1 MRVAVVGAGGQL
13 GRALSRRLGARC
25 VPLTHAEIEITDAAS
40 VRDALGGVKPDA
52 VVNAAAYNLVDKAES
67 EPQAAYAV
75 NALGPRN
82 LAAFC
87 ADADIPLVH
96 VSTDYVFGQDANRS
110 EPYRETDAPG
120 PLSAYGVS
128 KLAGEQFVLAASPR
142 HAVLRT
148 CGLYGPVPAPGRGNF
163 VETMLR
169 LAGERNEL
177 TVVDDQ
183 RCTPTHVDDLA
194 AAIEAV
200 LNAGV
205 GGLFHA
211 TSAGETTWHE
221 FARTILQAAGKSTP
235 VRAITSAEF
244 AAAARRPAY
253 SVLNCDRLADAT
265 GFRFPPWQDAL
276 NRYLHRRG
284 V

>member
-1 MRVAVVGAGGQL
+1 MRIAVVGAGGQL
-13 GRALSRRLGARC
+13 GRALLRRLGGQC
-25 VPLTHAEIEITDAAS
+25 VPLTHGEIEIIDAAS
-40 VRDALGGVKPDA
+40 VRAALGRVRPDA
-52 VVNAAAYNLVDKAES
+52 VVNAAAYNLVDRAES
-67 EPQAAYAV
+67 EPAVAYAV

-82 LAAFC
+82 LASYC

-96 VSTDYVFGQDANRS
+96 VSTDYVFGREGNRS

-120 PLSAYGVS
+120 PVSAYGVS
-128 KLAGEQFVLAASPR
+128 KLAGEDFVRAPSR
-142 HAVLRT
+142 RNSVLRT
-148 CGLYGPVPAPGRGNF
+148 CGLYGPVPTPGRGNF

-169 LAGERNEL
+169 LADERDEL
-177 TVVDDQ
+177 TVVQDQ

-194 AAIEAV
+194 AAIESV
-200 LNAGV
+200 LHAGV

-221 FARTILQAAGKSTP
+221 FAGAIFQVAGRSTP

-244 AAAARRPAY
+244 AAAARRPTY

-265 GFRFPPWQDAL
+265 GFRFPSWQEAL
-276 NRYLHRRG
+276 NRYLRQRG

>member
-13 GRALSRRLGARC
+13 GRALRRRLGARC
-25 VPLTHAEIEITDAAS
+25 VPLTHAEIEITDDAS
-40 VRDALGGVKPDA
+40 VRAALGRVRPEA
-52 VVNAAAYNLVDKAES
+52 VVNAAAYNLVDRGEL
-67 EPQAAYAV
+67 EPDVAYAV
-75 NALGPRN
+75 NALGPRS
-82 LAAFC
+82 LAAYC
-87 ADADIPLVH
+87 ASAAVPLVH
-96 VSTDYVFGQDANRS
+96 VSTDYVFGRDENRA
-110 EPYRETDAPG
+110 EPYAEPDAPG

-148 CGLYGPVPAPGRGNF
+148 CGLYGPVPTPGRGNF

-169 LAGERNEL
+169 LAEERDEL

-183 RCTPTHVDDLA
+183 RCTPTNVDDLA
-194 AAIEAV
+194 AAVEAV
-200 LNAGV
+200 LGTGA

-211 TSAGETTWHE
+211 TNAGETTWCD
-221 FARTILQAAGKSTP
+221 FARAILEAAGKTTP
-235 VRAITSAEF
+235 VRAITSAQF
-244 AAAARRPAY
+244 AAPARRPAY

-265 GFRFPPWQDAL
+265 GFRFPPWHDAL
-276 NRYLHRRG
+276 KRYLHGRG